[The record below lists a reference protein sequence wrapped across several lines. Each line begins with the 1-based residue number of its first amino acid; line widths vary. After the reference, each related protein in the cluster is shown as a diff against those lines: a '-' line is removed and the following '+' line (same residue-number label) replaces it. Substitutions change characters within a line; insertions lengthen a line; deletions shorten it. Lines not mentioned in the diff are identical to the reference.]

1 MALQTPLALEELIRP
16 PSSRFQRVWPPAIL
30 ILLVTVTAAWIVLL
44 GYGLV
49 ELVEMAL

>member
-1 MALQTPLALEELIRP
+1 MTLQVPIALDPPRP
-16 PSSRFQRVWPPAIL
+16 PSERFQRVWPPAIL
-30 ILLVTVTAAWIVLL
+30 ILLLTVTAAWIVLL

>member
-1 MALQTPLALEELIRP
+1 MSPRLAV
-16 PSSRFQRVWPPAIL
+16 RFQRVWSPTIL
-30 ILLVTVTAAWIVLL
+30 VLLLLVTAAWMALL